1 MLLGLTVPLR
11 SAANVASGIMKIC
24 PIMALLLAST
34 VWSGCFPWP
43 LPLPA
48 KKDPKPFTVQD
59 LSFIEPGTTTR
70 SEVLERLGEPIVQ
83 RKGGDLMVYGA
94 VQKRGFQLILV
105 LTVAPIEGEVWT
117 TPHYLLIRFDQDV
130 VESHEVIR
138 GKTGCASDGICI
150 GRSIAFDRE
159 TFLRFYDRKRIT
171 DKSLILYE
179 DEASE
184 AARRAIPVD
193 DSCLVYVYTK
203 KIKPVLYSSPL
214 YIAFDSETSHI
225 GISAEGFVLR
235 ALLSG
240 DHLLRAGI
248 SGETVPLVDHSEGHT
263 DFACIAGEKFF
274 FELDVKL
281 EDLSSGWIGQENVLV
296 IEILPVAASSARSDI
311 ANRRLILTE

>member
-1 MLLGLTVPLR
+1 
-11 SAANVASGIMKIC
+11 MKIC
-24 PIMALLLAST
+24 SIIALLLVST
-34 VWSGCFPWP
+34 VWSGCIL

-48 KKDPKPFTVQD
+48 KKDPEPFTLQD

-70 SEVLERLGEPIVQ
+70 SEILERLGEPIVQ

-94 VQKRGFQLILV
+94 IQKRGFQLISLFG
-105 LTVAPIEGEVWT
+105 GEVWT
-117 TPHYLLIRFDQDV
+117 KPHYLLIRFDRDV
-130 VESHEVIR
+130 AERQEVIR
-138 GKTGCASDGICI
+138 GKTGCTSDGICI
-150 GRSIAFDRE
+150 GLSTVYERK
-159 TFLRFYDRKRIT
+159 TLWQYYHRKRVT

-203 KIKPVLYSSPL
+203 KIKPVLYSSPP
-214 YIAFDSETSHI
+214 YIAFDSEASHV

-248 SGETVPLVDHSEGHT
+248 SGEIVPLVDHSEGHA

-274 FELDVKL
+274 FELDIRL
-281 EDLSSGWIGQENVLV
+281 EDVSPGWIGQKNVLV

-311 ANRRLILTE
+311 ANRRLILSE